1 MYQGLKIDDRTKEGA
16 YRKQHSKNAIL
27 RAPNTF
33 HTLALRRSVATLRPC
48 SPGALRQRFR
58 KANVSEPSPN
68 PTQKRHLQLKYFW
81 ILLALPIGRFYWRPA
96 HSFPMTESQLRRANH
111 WEIHTLFFFFV
122 AFFVFWNKYIPRIVL
137 SFPIAPT
144 DWDSRTISNTL
155 RLSIPVQDSR
165 GRWGERQVGA
175 VNCTCMKC

>member
-68 PTQKRHLQLKYFW
+68 PTMKRHLQLKYFW

-111 WEIHTLFFFFV
+111 REIHTLFFCCCLFC
-122 AFFVFWNKYIPRIVL
+122 FWNKYIPRIVL

>member
-1 MYQGLKIDDRTKEGA
+1 VFNWRWIHDTICNLREYLMYQGLKIDDRTKEGA

-68 PTQKRHLQLKYFW
+68 PTRKRHLQLKYFW

-111 WEIHTLFFFFV
+111 WEIHTLFFCCCLFCFLKQIHPSDR
-122 AFFVFWNKYIPRIVL
+122 FI
-137 SFPIAPT
+137 FPY
-144 DWDSRTISNTL
+144 RTHRL
-155 RLSIPVQDSR
+155 RL
-165 GRWGERQVGA
+165 
-175 VNCTCMKC
+175 